1 MRTIPRLIRTSLL
14 ALGSLLAIGG
24 PSAAEVTTIRVAY
37 SNPQLYTDIHREIV
51 KRFEEAHPAIKVQL
65 LPPSGDYEDLVQDIL
80 RSQTIGESLP
90 DVAFHGL
97 HRVRL
102 LVERGLIAPI
112 DDLIARDPGWAT
124 AGFIPAMQRLG
135 EINGR
140 QYALSFAA
148 STMVA
153 HYNTDIIQ
161 KAGGDPDK
169 LPQTWDDVLDLA
181 RRIRENVPQVQN
193 LYWFHQES
201 NNNYTFHS
209 LLQGFGGRMIT
220 PDGRDLA
227 FDSPEGMQAMRLVRR
242 FGEVGMVD
250 VTDRQAVQS
259 FSSGTLGIYLAS
271 TARINQLARSG
282 RFRYVVGPLP
292 TPAPNASFP
301 AGGAG
306 VMLHAREPA
315 NQQAAWEFVKFA
327 AGPIGQTIMVRRSGY
342 MPGNEKALQ
351 DPELLGRF
359 YDENPNHRV
368 SISQLPRMSPFQ
380 TFPGANSVKIPT
392 VIRDHL
398 QSVVTLRRRPEEV
411 MPDMVRD
418 VRALLPTD
426 R

>member
-1 MRTIPRLIRTSLL
+1 
-14 ALGSLLAIGG
+14 
-24 PSAAEVTTIRVAY
+24 
-37 SNPQLYTDIHREIV
+37 
-51 KRFEEAHPAIKVQL
+51 
-65 LPPSGDYEDLVQDIL
+65 VQDLL
-80 RSQTIGESLP
+80 RSQAIGEPLP

-102 LVERGLIAPI
+102 LVERDLIAPL
-112 DDLIARDPGWAT
+112 DELIARDPTWAS

-135 EINGR
+135 EMNGR
-140 QYALSFAA
+140 QYALSFAT

-153 HYNTDIIQ
+153 HYNADLIER
-161 KAGGDPDK
+161 AGGSPET
-169 LPQTWDDVLDLA
+169 LPRTWDDVLSLA
-181 RRIRENVPQVQN
+181 RRVREKVPDVQN

-209 LLQGFGGRMIT
+209 LVQGFGGRMIT
-220 PDGRDLA
+220 PEGGIA
-227 FDSPEGMQAMRLVRR
+227 FDSPEGLQALRLLRR

-259 FSSGTLGIYLAS
+259 FSSGTLAIYLAS
-271 TARINQLARSG
+271 TARVDQLARGSRG

-292 TPAPNASFP
+292 TPARNASFP

-306 VMLHAREPA
+306 VMMHARDA
-315 NQQAAWEFVKFA
+315 RQQRAAWEFMKFA
-327 AGPIGQTIMVRRSGY
+327 AGPIGQTVMVRRSGY

-359 YDENPNHRV
+359 YEENPNHRV
-368 SISQLPRMSPFQ
+368 SLSQLPRMTPFQ
-380 TFPGANSVKIPT
+380 TFPGENSVKIPT

-398 QSVVTLRRRPEEV
+398 QSVVTLRRQPEEV

-418 VRALLPTD
+418 VRALLPNQ